1 MCISFYFY
9 FGWFYGVNVRN
20 ICKIFEVVFIEV
32 YLLLEGILNKILKKF
47 EVIFVFDKEMGV
59 YEYKI

>member
-1 MCISFYFY
+1 MYISFYFY